1 MNDTREKFGE
11 VMSRRSN
18 AVAQVIG
25 TFGDTKFKRMIE
37 PKERVV
43 KTVKW
48 LALETQKGPEPAW
61 FM

>member
-1 MNDTREKFGE
+1 
-11 VMSRRSN
+11 MSRPCN